1 MDGFYFLNV
10 QILELLTV
18 SALILSSSLPH
29 LILLVRYVGRIHVY
43 VVIMIHALMV
53 RQIIQTVHALGL
65 IATMADAIQVL
76 HIMMN
81 VLVLA

>member
-1 MDGFYFLNV
+1 
-10 QILELLTV
+10 
-18 SALILSSSLPH
+18 
-29 LILLVRYVGRIHVY
+29 
-43 VVIMIHALMV
+43 MIHALMV
-53 RQIIQTVHALGL
+53 RQIIQTVLALGL

>member
-1 MDGFYFLNV
+1 MDGFYFLIV
-10 QILELLTV
+10 QIHGTIDCQCIDSV
-18 SALILSSSLPH
+18 IITPH

-53 RQIIQTVHALGL
+53 RQIIQTVLALGL